1 MAPPTILVVD
11 DDPDVLESVA
21 EVLKDAGYDVVPFRN
36 CSLALTHLCQN
47 PAPAAVV
54 VDLLMPGMNA
64 WELFGQMRR
73 RENLAGVPMIA
84 MTGAGPQLGAPVP
97 QHMVLRKPIDGARLL
112 ALVQSSTATAAAG

>member
-1 MAPPTILVVD
+1 MSPSTILVVD
-11 DDPDVLESVA
+11 DDPDVLASVA
-21 EVLKDAGYDVVPFRN
+21 EVLTDAGFEVVTFRN

-73 RENLAGVPMIA
+73 RENLAHVPMIA

-97 QHMVLRKPIDGARLL
+97 QHMVLRKPIDSTRLL
-112 ALVQSSTATAAAG
+112 ALLRASTATAAAG